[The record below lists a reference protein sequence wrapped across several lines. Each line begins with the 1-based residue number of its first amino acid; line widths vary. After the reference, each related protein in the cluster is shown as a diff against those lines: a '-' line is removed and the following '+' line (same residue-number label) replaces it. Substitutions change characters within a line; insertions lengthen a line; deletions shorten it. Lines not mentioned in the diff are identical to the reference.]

1 MQHRVTLILL
11 LAITPNWCFA
21 EIDTSACNK
30 SINNIRNPNISCNA
44 IIMLSDIEKTEIKKS
59 TSGTVE
65 DLTCQLNINA
75 NKSEIIKSLSEPT
88 VNLPKLEIKCDIA
101 FNDKTNKTTN
111 FSIAP
116 RIEFKE
122 NIATNITLN
131 ISEIT
136 GIGFIGKIIAKQL
149 SSKQTEKQVIDAV
162 NKTLENLES

>member
-1 MQHRVTLILL
+1 M
-11 LAITPNWCFA
+11 
-21 EIDTSACNK
+21 CNK

-44 IIMLSDIEKTEIKKS
+44 IITLNDTEKAEIKKS
-59 TSGTVE
+59 TSGTIE

-75 NKSEIIKSLSEPT
+75 NKSEIIKNLSEPT

-116 RIEFKE
+116 RIDFKE
-122 NIATNITLN
+122 NIATDLTLN

-149 SSKQTEKQVIDAV
+149 SSKQTKKQALDAI
-162 NKTLENLES
+162 NKVLEDLEP